1 MVSAHF
7 WLCSISI
14 HLSATSVTAGVCPF
28 LLGHVAFLF
37 VCLPALHCWCPP
49 FSVGHEHFYSFVFQ
63 VCRCWC
69 PAFLFI
75 SQVCHWRC
83 PPFRL
88 AMQHFSPR
96 SVTLVSA
103 LFRWRCNSSIRLSP
117 RSVTGGVRPFPL
129 FHSFVPHV
137 CHCLCPPLYA
147 GHAAFPFIC
156 HPGLSLVMFALFR
169 CFCSFVLFRWP
180 CSIAIHLPGL
190 SLLVPPLS
198 VSHVAFLFM
207 CLPGLS
213 LVVSALFRWPCSISI
228 LLSPGPSLVCSC
240 LLYSVVSQVRH
251 CGAM

>member
-1 MVSAHF
+1 M
-7 WLCSISI
+7 SISI
-14 HLSATSVTAGVCPF
+14 HLSSRSVAAGVQ
-28 LLGHVAFLF
+28 
-37 VCLPALHCWCPP
+37 
-49 FSVGHEHFYSFVFQ
+49 HFYS
-63 VCRCWC
+63 
-69 PAFLFI
+69 
-75 SQVCHWRC
+75 
-83 PPFRL
+83 
-88 AMQHFSPR
+88 SPR
-96 SVTLVSA
+96 SVTGVVRPFGWPCSISLPGLSLWCPP